1 MRMRM
6 NKINYQLALDKII
19 EENQKQQNVP
29 SLLMHSC
36 CAPCSSYCLTYLA
49 QYFRITIFY
58 YNPNISPETEYKKR
72 VKEQIRLIQSLD
84 VKYPISFVEGTY
96 EPEKFYEMA
105 KGLEEVKEGGIRC
118 FACYKM
124 RQREA
129 AYYAKEHGF
138 DYFTTTLSVSPH
150 KNAQKLNEIG
160 LWLQE
165 EVGVAYLVSDF
176 KKKGGY
182 LQSIE
187 LSKKYDLYRQD
198 YCGCEF
204 SKRQREQER
213 VAKEK
218 DSQKEQKCIAKAKN
232 SQKGEGMTTEVWDIY
247 DEEGQRTG
255 DTMVRGIPAKGQYML
270 CVHVYLYTPDK
281 LFLLQKRS
289 KNKISHPGEWDVTC
303 GAVLH
308 NEESIEAAKRET
320 LEEIGI
326 DLSDSVLQY
335 AGRIKKEKRFI
346 DIYFVQKDFSL
357 DDCTLQKEEVE
368 DVCLVS
374 AEQLLNTQETD
385 RLREEHYMRLLKK
398 AIQDVLDS

>member
-1 MRMRM
+1 M
-6 NKINYQLALDKII
+6 
-19 EENQKQQNVP
+19 E
-29 SLLMHSC
+29 
-36 CAPCSSYCLTYLA
+36 
-49 QYFRITIFY
+49 
-58 YNPNISPETEYKKR
+58 
-72 VKEQIRLIQSLD
+72 
-84 VKYPISFVEGTY
+84 
-96 EPEKFYEMA
+96 
-105 KGLEEVKEGGIRC
+105 
-118 FACYKM
+118 
-124 RQREA
+124 
-129 AYYAKEHGF
+129 
-138 DYFTTTLSVSPH
+138 
-150 KNAQKLNEIG
+150 
-160 LWLQE
+160 
-165 EVGVAYLVSDF
+165 
-176 KKKGGY
+176 
-182 LQSIE
+182 
-187 LSKKYDLYRQD
+187 
-198 YCGCEF
+198 
-204 SKRQREQER
+204 
-213 VAKEK
+213 
-218 DSQKEQKCIAKAKN
+218 KN